1 VSSIVACAARAGQPL
16 VSRNQVMSI
25 LPAPLD
31 EDELRQRIQAANAV
45 AIMKVGRHLAKVRR
59 VLKDIG
65 RLTGAVY
72 IERATL
78 ADERVMPLAD
88 VEDATAPYFSMIL
101 VRTPEAV
108 DA

>member
-1 VSSIVACAARAGQPL
+1 
-16 VSRNQVMSI
+16 
-25 LPAPLD
+25 
-31 EDELRQRIQAANAV
+31 
-45 AIMKVGRHLAKVRR
+45 
-59 VLKDIG
+59 
-65 RLTGAVY
+65 VY